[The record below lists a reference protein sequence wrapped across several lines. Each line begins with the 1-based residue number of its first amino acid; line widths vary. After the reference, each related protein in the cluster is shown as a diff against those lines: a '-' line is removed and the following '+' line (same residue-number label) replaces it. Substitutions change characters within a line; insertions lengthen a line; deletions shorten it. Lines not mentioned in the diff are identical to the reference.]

1 MCQKPWGAASWCY
14 VQGENWENLLW
25 TIGPHDPL
33 WRLKIN
39 PSGLCPIWPPLAPT
53 NKFLPTRHSSTR
65 RVILGTITAGLLGHP
80 EPPLATSGPY
90 DSVYLPTLSTSYHLT
105 HSDLLCPLPLWPLVY
120 IYDFPTPSGPL
131 WSNVMQDWPDGRV
144 WIQTLP
150 PMTPS
155 GPTWAWAQFYQTPGL
170 CLWIPHPLWPNLI
183 QWLARLACCVVW
195 WYLLLLCCMM
205 MSIIVVLYDD
215 DY

>member
-1 MCQKPWGAASWCY
+1 MTSPGHPKLIFAYQASLHSLSLTRNNNSWPPRATP
-14 VQGENWENLLW
+14 G
-25 TIGPHDPL
+25 PL
-33 WRLKIN
+33 W
-39 PSGLCPIWPPLAPT
+39 PPQAPMTPCTCPLSLPPT
-53 NKFLPTRHSSTR
+53 TSICLP
-65 RVILGTITAGLLGHP
+65 P
-80 EPPLATSGPY
+80 
-90 DSVYLPTLSTSYHLT
+90 LT
-105 HSDLLCPLPLWPLVY
+105 HSDPLCPLTLWPLVY

-170 CLWIPHPLWPNLI
+170 CLWIPHSLWPNLI

-205 MSIIVVLYDD
+205 MIIIVVLYDGNYYCCD
-215 DY
+215 VWW